1 MGSKMIRKVTQKS
14 GRKMDMHMG
23 SRSNNNID
31 SIMWDENEKE
41 RWELRLF
48 VR

>member
-1 MGSKMIRKVTQKS
+1 MGSKIIRKVTQKS

-41 RWELRLF
+41 RWVGR
-48 VR
+48 